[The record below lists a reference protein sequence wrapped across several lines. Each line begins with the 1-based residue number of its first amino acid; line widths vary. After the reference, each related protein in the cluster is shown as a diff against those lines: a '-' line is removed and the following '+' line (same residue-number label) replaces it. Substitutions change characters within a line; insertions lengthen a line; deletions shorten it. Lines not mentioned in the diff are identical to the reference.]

1 MQQLADIACR
11 NLMDGDPQR
20 TDLDSGR
27 QIKAKTESLKSRLDK
42 RQRTDKIRFFFRL
55 PSAEILDGKT
65 DCVLHVAFERNRAE
79 AGGLFVF
86 KNFICFKSS
95 LPNSLTLVIP
105 LRFVTHVEGMDSSNA
120 VKSGISVSVSEPLIN
135 SAGEKAKQ
143 NFFFGSI
150 PDRDDVLKIIRNF
163 WTQIRT
169 PMPSASSPVTVCSPL
184 AEQYSTEPAGRKA
197 ADIDYRQVELENASR
212 AAANDVKMKL
222 WELHFQEFGRGV
234 AMYRTSKLQE
244 LVIKGIP
251 TCFRGELWLTF
262 SGALHQLRA
271 SPGKYAEYVNS
282 CNESNSFAAD
292 EIERDLHRALPEH
305 PAFQEDKGISALR
318 RVLNAYA
325 LRNPSI
331 GYCQAM
337 NIVTAVLLLYC
348 NEEQAFWLLVAI
360 CERLL
365 PDYYNKR
372 VVGAIVDQG
381 VFVGLV
387 KQVCQVVLDN
397 LLIFST
403 CQKSTVDWQNC
414 Q

>member
-1 MQQLADIACR
+1 
-11 NLMDGDPQR
+11 
-20 TDLDSGR
+20 
-27 QIKAKTESLKSRLDK
+27 
-42 RQRTDKIRFFFRL
+42 
-55 PSAEILDGKT
+55 
-65 DCVLHVAFERNRAE
+65 
-79 AGGLFVF
+79 
-86 KNFICFKSS
+86 
-95 LPNSLTLVIP
+95 
-105 LRFVTHVEGMDSSNA
+105 
-120 VKSGISVSVSEPLIN
+120 
-135 SAGEKAKQ
+135 
-143 NFFFGSI
+143 
-150 PDRDDVLKIIRNF
+150 
-163 WTQIRT
+163 
-169 PMPSASSPVTVCSPL
+169 MPSASSPVTVCSPL

-197 ADIDYRQVELENASR
+197 ADIDYREVELENASR

-271 SPGKYAEYVNS
+271 APGKYAEYVNS
-282 CNESNSFAAD
+282 CNESNSIAAD

-387 KQVCQVVLDN
+387 KQVCCN
-397 LLIFST
+397 LW
-403 CQKSTVDWQNC
+403 D
-414 Q
+414 

>member
-1 MQQLADIACR
+1 
-11 NLMDGDPQR
+11 
-20 TDLDSGR
+20 
-27 QIKAKTESLKSRLDK
+27 
-42 RQRTDKIRFFFRL
+42 
-55 PSAEILDGKT
+55 
-65 DCVLHVAFERNRAE
+65 
-79 AGGLFVF
+79 
-86 KNFICFKSS
+86 
-95 LPNSLTLVIP
+95 
-105 LRFVTHVEGMDSSNA
+105 
-120 VKSGISVSVSEPLIN
+120 
-135 SAGEKAKQ
+135 
-143 NFFFGSI
+143 
-150 PDRDDVLKIIRNF
+150 
-163 WTQIRT
+163 
-169 PMPSASSPVTVCSPL
+169 MPSASSPVTVCSPL

-197 ADIDYRQVELENASR
+197 ADIDYREVELENASR

-271 SPGKYAEYVNS
+271 APGKYAEYVNS
-282 CNESNSFAAD
+282 CNESNSIAAD

-387 KQVCQVVLDN
+387 KQVGSFLESIFIRFLAFAKNSRSFGRIICSRHFDASMVPYNFLVFNALSRSDN
-397 LLIFST
+397 DCRCFLS
-403 CQKSTVDWQNC
+403 
-414 Q
+414 